1 LLRWQLRAH
10 GPFWSGWAL
19 QPWRLRQAGF
29 WRARHSGLARRHVI
43 GIERHQRSRLI
54 RWEFLADFAR
64 GF

>member
-1 LLRWQLRAH
+1 LRAR

-19 QPWRLRQAGF
+19 RPRWLHLPGF
-29 WRARHSGLARRHVI
+29 MGPLHSGMAHRHVI

-64 GF
+64 RF